1 MARPSKAERLNSVF
15 QRSLTEYNRV
25 QSALRSE
32 RELCRQARRFA
43 SIPGAQWEGLWA
55 EAFAS
60 KPRLEMNKI
69 MMAVI
74 RIMNEMRN
82 NRIAVDFVP
91 KDGAPD
97 DELADTLDGLF
108 RADYEDSNGD
118 EAVDNASD
126 EAVSGGYG
134 AVRLRTKYE
143 DEYDDEDE
151 RQRICLEP
159 IFDADTSV
167 FFDLDAKRQD
177 KADAKRCWVVYS
189 MTHDAFK
196 EAWGQDPTTWPK
208 MATQGYW
215 FDWSTP
221 DVVYVAEYYQVEDE
235 SVRMVRFQMPDE
247 TTHEFEADD
256 VEEAEAGEKGDEYD
270 EIRQVIAL
278 GGVAVKEWR
287 KRCRRVHKY
296 IMSGGGILEDC
307 GYIAGKHIPIV
318 PMYGKRWFI
327 DNVERCMG
335 VTQIAMDAQ
344 RLDNMQTSKLA
355 EIAALS
361 SRRKPIVHP
370 EQISGHEVFWQ
381 QDNVEDYA
389 YLTLNPL
396 TGPDGQPIPGGPV
409 AYNEPPDV
417 PPAMAALLQITR
429 ADMNE
434 LLGVN
439 QQAEKMVPNIS
450 GKAVEMIQQR
460 QDMQSF
466 IFMDNRAKMMRRVG
480 EVWLSMA
487 QEIYVE
493 DGRKMKA
500 VNEDGTA
507 AQVELNKPII
517 DEKTGALTYANDL
530 TRAKMDVTV
539 DVGPSYTSRRQATVS
554 ALTAMMQMSADPA
567 DQKVLL
573 SAALMNMEGEGLGD
587 IRKWSRRQLVGM
599 GVVEPN
605 DEERAEMAAAAQ
617 AQQQPDA
624 QTIYLQAEA
633 AKAQAQG
640 QLAVAN
646 TEKALADAEKARA
659 QTAETLAGIE
669 TDRVKTAIE
678 AAQAIGGA
686 IAGNSP
692 PQGL

>member
-1 MARPSKAERLNSVF
+1 MARPSKAERLNTIW

-25 QSALRSE
+25 QSALRPE

-55 EAFAS
+55 DAFAS

-82 NRIAVDFVP
+82 NRITVDFVP

-97 DELADTLDGLF
+97 DMLADTLDGLF

-134 AVRLRTKYE
+134 AIRLRTRYE
-143 DEYDDEDE
+143 DEYDDENE

-189 MTHDAFK
+189 MTHEAFK
-196 EAWGQDPTTWPK
+196 EVWGVDPTTWPK
-208 MATQGYW
+208 LTYDGYN
-215 FDWSTP
+215 FDWCAP
-221 DVVYVAEYYQVEDE
+221 DVVYVAEYYQIEDE
-235 SVRMVRFQMPDE
+235 RVAMVRFQTLDE
-247 TTHEFEADD
+247 QEHEFEAED
-256 VEEAEAGEKGDEYD
+256 VAEAEAGEEGDEYD
-270 EIRQVIAL
+270 AIRQVIAL
-278 GGVAVKEWR
+278 GGVVVKEWR
-287 KRCRRVHKY
+287 KKCRRVHKY

-307 GYIAGKHIPIV
+307 GFIAGKHIPIV

-370 EQISGHEVFWQ
+370 EQISGHETFWQ
-381 QDNVEDYA
+381 NDNIEDFA

-439 QQAEKMVPNIS
+439 QQAEKMVSNIS

-487 QEIYVE
+487 QDIYVE

-507 AQVELNKPII
+507 NQVELNRPII
-517 DEKTGALTYANDL
+517 DEKTGAITYQNDL

-554 ALTAMMQMSADPA
+554 ALTAMMQMAADPA

-573 SAALMNMEGEGLGD
+573 AASLMNMEGEGLGD
-587 IRKWSRRQLVGM
+587 IRKFYRRQLVQLGA
-599 GVVEPN
+599 VEPN
-605 DEERAEMAAAAQ
+605 DEERAEMEAASQ
-617 AQQQPDA
+617 QEQQPDA
-624 QTIYLQAEA
+624 QTQWALAEA
-633 AKAQAQG
+633 GKAQAQT

-646 TEKALADAEKARA
+646 TQKALADAEKTQA

-669 TDRVKTAIE
+669 TSQLK
-678 AAQAIGGA
+678 AALDAAERIGGA
-686 IAGNSP
+686 IAGNGQ

>member
-1 MARPSKAERLNSVF
+1 
-15 QRSLTEYNRV
+15 
-25 QSALRSE
+25 
-32 RELCRQARRFA
+32 
-43 SIPGAQWEGLWA
+43 
-55 EAFAS
+55 
-60 KPRLEMNKI
+60 
-69 MMAVI
+69 
-74 RIMNEMRN
+74 
-82 NRIAVDFVP
+82 
-91 KDGAPD
+91 
-97 DELADTLDGLF
+97 
-108 RADYEDSNGD
+108 
-118 EAVDNASD
+118 
-126 EAVSGGYG
+126 
-134 AVRLRTKYE
+134 
-143 DEYDDEDE
+143 
-151 RQRICLEP
+151 
-159 IFDADTSV
+159 
-167 FFDLDAKRQD
+167 
-177 KADAKRCWVVYS
+177 
-189 MTHDAFK
+189 
-196 EAWGQDPTTWPK
+196 
-208 MATQGYW
+208 
-215 FDWSTP
+215 
-221 DVVYVAEYYQVEDE
+221 
-235 SVRMVRFQMPDE
+235 
-247 TTHEFEADD
+247 
-256 VEEAEAGEKGDEYD
+256 
-270 EIRQVIAL
+270 
-278 GGVAVKEWR
+278 
-287 KRCRRVHKY
+287 
-296 IMSGGGILEDC
+296 
-307 GYIAGKHIPIV
+307 
-318 PMYGKRWFI
+318 
-327 DNVERCMG
+327 
-335 VTQIAMDAQ
+335 
-344 RLDNMQTSKLA
+344 
-355 EIAALS
+355 
-361 SRRKPIVHP
+361 
-370 EQISGHEVFWQ
+370 
-381 QDNVEDYA
+381 
-389 YLTLNPL
+389 
-396 TGPDGQPIPGGPV
+396 
-409 AYNEPPDV
+409 
-417 PPAMAALLQITR
+417 
-429 ADMNE
+429 MNE

-439 QQAEKMVPNIS
+439 QQAEKMVSNIS

-517 DEKTGALTYANDL
+517 DEKTGKLTYANDL

-539 DVGPSYTSRRQATVS
+539 DAGPSYTSRRQATVS
-554 ALTAMMQMSADPA
+554 ALTAMMQMAADPA

-605 DEERAEMAAAAQ
+605 DEERAEMEAAAQ

-686 IAGNSP
+686 IAGTSP

>member
-1 MARPSKAERLNSVF
+1 MARPSKAERLNTVF

-25 QSALRSE
+25 QSALRPE

-55 EAFAS
+55 AAFAS

-134 AVRLRTKYE
+134 AVRLRAEYE
-143 DEYDDEDE
+143 DEYDDENE
-151 RQRICLEP
+151 RQRIRIEP

-167 FFDLDAKRQD
+167 YFDLDAKRQD

-189 MTHDAFK
+189 MTHEGFK
-196 EAWGQDPTTWPK
+196 EAWGVDPATWPK
-208 MATQGYW
+208 AMADGYG
-215 FDWSTP
+215 FDWCVP

-235 SVRMVRFQMPDE
+235 RVPMVRFELPDGKKE
-247 TTHEFEADD
+247 EFEADD
-256 VEEAEAGEKGDEYD
+256 VAEAEAGEEGDEYD
-270 EIRQVIAL
+270 AIRMVIAL
-278 GGVAVKEWR
+278 GGVVVKEWR
-287 KRCRRVHKY
+287 KKCRRVHKY

-307 GYIAGKHIPIV
+307 GYLSGKHIPIV

-361 SRRKPIVHP
+361 SRRKPVFHP
-370 EQISGHEVFWQ
+370 EQISEHKHFWET
-381 QDNVEDYA
+381 DNVEDYA
-389 YLTLNPL
+389 YLPLNPM
-396 TGPDGQPIPGGPV
+396 TGPDGVPIAGGPV
-409 AYNEPPDV
+409 AYLEPPDV

-439 QQAEKMVPNIS
+439 QSAEKMVSNIS

-487 QEIYVE
+487 QDIYVE

-507 AQVELNKPII
+507 SQVELNKPII
-517 DEKTGALTYANDL
+517 DEKTGERVYANDL
-530 TRAKMDVTV
+530 SRAKMDVTV

-554 ALTAMMQMSADPA
+554 ALTGMMQMATDPA

-587 IRKWSRRQLVGM
+587 IRKWSRKQLVGM
-599 GVVEPN
+599 GVVQPN
-605 DEERAEMAAAAQ
+605 DEERAQMEAANQ
-617 AQQQPDA
+617 PQEPDA
-624 QTIYLQAEA
+624 QTQWAMAEA
-633 AKAQAQG
+633 GKAQAQTA
-640 QLAVAN
+640 LAVAN
-646 TEKALADAEKARA
+646 TQKAYADAEKTQA

-669 TDRVKTAIE
+669 TSQLN
-678 AAQAIGGA
+678 AALDAAERIGGA
-686 IAGNSP
+686 IAGNSQ